1 MGPWQSALWVVINA
15 TGADMSSWKCMFWC
29 NVSPLMRN
37 TGGLCGSVIY
47 NPLNPGKLHTFD
59 IAMQIISPRTT
70 KPRVFVWLMRA
81 LMNRGVKV
89 RLSARERLW
98 GGEGGSSLSCG
109 CSRYKSGWLL
119 KSPPCLPSFVK
130 PISKNGSKNQEG
142 MWILCFPKKLW
153 IVSDRS
159 ALCDVFESSLFV
171 TV

>member
-1 MGPWQSALWVVINA
+1 
-15 TGADMSSWKCMFWC
+15 
-29 NVSPLMRN
+29 MRN

-98 GGEGGSSLSCG
+98 GGGGGSSLSCG
-109 CSRYKSGWLL
+109 CSRYKSG
-119 KSPPCLPSFVK
+119 
-130 PISKNGSKNQEG
+130 
-142 MWILCFPKKLW
+142 
-153 IVSDRS
+153 
-159 ALCDVFESSLFV
+159 
-171 TV
+171 